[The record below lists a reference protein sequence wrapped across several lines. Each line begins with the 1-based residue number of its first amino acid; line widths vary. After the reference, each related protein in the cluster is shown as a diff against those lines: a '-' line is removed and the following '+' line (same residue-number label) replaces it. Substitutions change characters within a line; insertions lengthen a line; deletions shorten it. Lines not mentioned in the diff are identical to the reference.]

1 MQITREDVA
10 VPVARDASRSV
21 DGVVR
26 VRGIDATVAGRGA
39 IIQWREPHAVVV
51 RDGDRVTRLA
61 VPATDR
67 AGMLVAFVLA
77 PVASYLLSKAFSG
90 KRR

>member
-1 MQITREDVA
+1 MQITRADVS
-10 VPVARDASRSV
+10 VPVARDARRSV

-26 VRGIDATVAGRGA
+26 VRGIDVTVAGRGA
-39 IIQWREPHAVVV
+39 IIQMRQPHAVVV
-51 RDGDRVTRLA
+51 RDGDRVTRLT

-67 AGMLVAFVLA
+67 AGMLVAFLLA
-77 PVASYLLSKAFSG
+77 PVASYLLTKALSA